1 MFELMEETRGAV
13 GQEAMDSHA
22 VSNDFLKRTEKY
34 KHYFPHFFLQR
45 CFSNIIHSNDY
56 IQAGPLSIQN
66 HPFVGNIVDRL
77 GFKKIQ
83 FVATHTAYC
92 YIAYCYIS
100 AGWAI
105 NPTHTA
111 VCQSQSGEAS
121 EQVTL
126 CLPLVFGI
134 LVTC

>member
-1 MFELMEETRGAV
+1 
-13 GQEAMDSHA
+13 MDSHA

-56 IQAGPLSIQN
+56 IQVGPLSIQN
-66 HPFVGNIVDRL
+66 PPFVGNTVDGL
-77 GFKKIQ
+77 SFKKSNL
-83 FVATHTAYC
+83 F
-92 YIAYCYIS
+92 
-100 AGWAI
+100 
-105 NPTHTA
+105 PTHTA